1 MMKKQSGA
9 PQPNSS
15 MKRAHTSPTGM
26 LVQSVR
32 LVNCS
37 APPYLALQ
45 TVTAVLST
53 MSESEIAKT

>member
-37 APPYLALQ
+37 APYLALQ
-45 TVTAVLST
+45 TVTAC
-53 MSESEIAKT
+53 